1 MAEQAVKFGIAPI
14 GWRNDDI
21 PEIGKENTFRQIL
34 SEAKLA
40 GFEGTEVGGCYPR
53 DPQEINKQLQI
64 RNLKVISQWVS
75 LFIIRDGIET
85 VISNFRQQCE
95 YLQAVHADVVV
106 VSEQT
111 YSIQGESKNIYTEK
125 PYFTNDEWQLLADGL
140 NQLGQIAN
148 EYGLQLVYHHHLGTG
163 VQTLDEIDRLMKMTD
178 KDLVSLVY
186 DTGHI
191 YVSDGETLPL
201 LEKYFDRIAHVHFK
215 DVREKRL
222 LEART
227 LNKSFLDSFLYG
239 VFTVPGDGDIDFKP
253 IYDYLINHK
262 YKGWIVVEAEQDP
275 KEADPLEYAQL
286 GRNYIRQ
293 VLQGK

>member
-111 YSIQGESKNIYTEK
+111 YSIQGENKNIYTEK

-163 VQTLDEIDRLMKMTD
+163 VQTLDEVDRLMKMTD

-253 IYDYLINHK
+253 IYDYLMNHK
-262 YKGWIVVEAEQDP
+262 YEGWIVVEAEQDP

-286 GRNYIRQ
+286 GRNYIRH